1 MAVERMELMTVA
13 GPTENIEEVLRSVV
27 LLEKVHIESSIKK
40 AGEGSPTLC
49 MLEEGEGEMECDIR
63 PYSEFED
70 FAELEKKMA
79 IIKGYFGVEFHVDKK
94 LITSEC
100 TYKRCRQEL
109 EWLYSKIEPLHK
121 EVVDKE
127 YRLAALLEFKD
138 SLKYTGALD
147 VTIEELEQMKYFNFR
162 IGTLSK
168 EKRLKLKESYD
179 SITAAIFHIGSSEKE
194 EVYLAV
200 YPNEIEEDTDKV
212 LKSLNFHDI
221 QIPPEI
227 KGNPGQA
234 IAAIDETIVSLEG
247 EIGSLKAEL
256 EGFREEYGEEL
267 LKAYNMLLVQKQIER
282 MKRKMAFTE
291 NFFFLTGW
299 VPRNDKALVL
309 ESLEKA
315 DERVVIVWS
324 KDSKAQSQSLT
335 RPPTKLRNNWFIK
348 PFENLVKMYG
358 VPSYDEL
365 DPTTFL
371 GITYMLLF
379 GAMFGDVGQ
388 GAVLFFTGLYL
399 ALKVEK
405 FKAYGSILTRIGAS
419 SAVFGFM
426 YGSIFGFEHVLPALL
441 VRPIE
446 NINFVLVSSVVFG
459 VILLVM
465 SFGYNIVNSIKQ
477 RNMKDGLFGRNGV
490 TGLIFYIVLLVMIY
504 QVFTSADILN
514 VTVGVAMAVVLIAL
528 MVVREPLSNI
538 IMKKRPLYHESPSQY
553 YIESGFDIFETLM
566 SMASNTISFIRVG
579 AFALNHAG
587 LFMAFLTMA
596 SLMGSPAGSA
606 IMIIIGNIVII
617 ALEGLIVFIQGLRLE
632 YYELFSKYFKGE
644 GREFDP
650 VKMSAE

>member
-1 MAVERMELMTVA
+1 MAVEKMELMTVA
-13 GPTENIEEVLRSVV
+13 GPRDNIEEVLRSVV
-27 LLEKVHIESSIKK
+27 LLEKIHIESSLKK
-40 AGEGSPTLC
+40 VGEGGLTLC
-49 MLEEGEGEMECDIR
+49 MLEEAEGEMECEIR
-63 PYSEFED
+63 PYAEFED
-70 FAELEKKMA
+70 FGELEKKMA
-79 IIKGYFGVEFHVDKK
+79 IIKGYFGIEFHADKN

-100 TYKRCRQEL
+100 SYKRCSQEL
-109 EWLYSKIEPLHK
+109 EWLYSKIEPIHN
-121 EVVDKE
+121 EIVDKE
-127 YRLAALLEFKD
+127 GRLTALREFKD
-138 SLKYTGALD
+138 SLRYISSID
-147 VTIEELEQMKYFNFR
+147 VTIEELEQMKYFSFR

-168 EKRLKLKESYD
+168 DKRLKLKESYD

-200 YPNEIEEDTDKV
+200 YPQEIEEDTDKV

-221 QIPPEI
+221 QIPQEI
-227 KGNPGQA
+227 TGNPGQA
-234 IAAIDETIVSLEG
+234 IAVIDETMGNLEA
-247 EIGSLKAEL
+247 ETVKLKSEL
-256 EGFREEYGEEL
+256 EGLREEYEEEL
-267 LKAYNMLLVQKQIER
+267 IKAYNMLLVQKQIER
-282 MKRKMAFTE
+282 IKRKMAVTD

-299 VPRNDKALVL
+299 VPRKDKEQVL
-309 ESLEKA
+309 ESLEKS
-315 DERVVIVWS
+315 DERVAVVWS
-324 KDSKAQSQSLT
+324 RDNRAQALM
-335 RPPTKLRNNWFIK
+335 RPPTKLSNNWLIR

-388 GAVLFFTGLYL
+388 GAVLFLAGLYL

-405 FKAYGSILTRIGAS
+405 LKSYGSILTRIGGS
-419 SAVFGFM
+419 SIVFGFM
-426 YGSIFGFEHVLPALL
+426 YGSIFGFEHVLPALF

-446 NINFVLVSSVVFG
+446 NINFVLASSVVLG
-459 VILLVM
+459 VVLLTI
-465 SFGYNIVNSIKQ
+465 SFMYNIVNAVKQ

-490 TGLIFYIVLLVMIY
+490 AGLIFYAVLLIMIY
-504 QVFTSADILN
+504 QVFASADILN
-514 VTVGVAMAVVLIAL
+514 VTAGAAMAIVLIAL
-528 MVVREPLSNI
+528 MVLREPLSNI

-596 SLMGSPAGSA
+596 SLMGNPAGSA
-606 IMIIIGNIVII
+606 LMIVLGNLIIIG
-617 ALEGLIVFIQGLRLE
+617 LEGLIVFIQGLRLE

-650 VKMSAE
+650 VKMSPE